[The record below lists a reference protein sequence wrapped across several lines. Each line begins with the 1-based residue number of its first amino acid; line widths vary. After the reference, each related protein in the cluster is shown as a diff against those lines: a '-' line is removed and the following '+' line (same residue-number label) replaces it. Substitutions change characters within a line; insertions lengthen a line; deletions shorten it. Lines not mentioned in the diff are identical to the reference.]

1 MRILVILLVL
11 VSVCALSLGTSYA
24 DSISSTLE
32 SKKIYVFAQVEVRN
46 SDDNLVAYLEVK
58 KIVIFDLAKLN
69 QLLDEN
75 SEKIQKSTITLDGK
89 NYEMIKGVG
98 TVVHTST
105 TVVSKSVISNNQGD
119 SSEILVQADHDGYPV
134 VSGDRVTTT
143 WTIIQPL
150 S

>member
-1 MRILVILLVL
+1 MLLVF

-32 SKKIYVFAQVEVRN
+32 SKKIYVFAQIEVRN

-75 SEKIQKSTITLDGK
+75 SEKIQKSAITLDGK
-89 NYEMIKGVG
+89 HYEMIKGVG
-98 TVVHTST
+98 TVVHPST

-134 VSGDRVTTT
+134 VSGDKVTTT